1 MIKSFYG
8 VRRGNYHELS
18 RHFFICIKIN
28 TDDVTNRE
36 IMRDVDVNEM
46 GERVC
51 KCVLLQISDIDNIH
65 VDYSTKSLFFQQI
78 FPFKY
83 KR

>member
-1 MIKSFYG
+1 MFEGDFLLFCMVWGFVWLYPVPLYSHAYLICSDHTQEFHRICKS
-8 VRRGNYHELS
+8 
-18 RHFFICIKIN
+18 
-28 TDDVTNRE
+28 
-36 IMRDVDVNEM
+36 
-46 GERVC
+46 
-51 KCVLLQISDIDNIH
+51 VLLQISDIDNIH